1 MHDWHVMVEGLN
13 SPVGKIKVK
22 HITVL
27 GLYVMAIGANY
38 LVQYFTVSHN
48 IILQDSLIQV
58 RGSEETAGTNLIKP
72 RDTICL

>member
-22 HITVL
+22 HIIVL

-38 LVQYFTVSHN
+38 LVQYFTVSHTLYFK
-48 IILQDSLIQV
+48 IH
-58 RGSEETAGTNLIKP
+58 
-72 RDTICL
+72 